1 MEQQP
6 DEKQTNETEAPTA
19 EQEGEKHP
27 VRAETVEEFLKSIVG
42 EDMHAKRIMSLSN
55 AVLGTV
61 HAAAL
66 AVHLIGQALAQA
78 RGLRAKHAVKQVD
91 RMLSNAAIKPWTFFK
106 RWVPFLVRGQS
117 EIVVALDWTD
127 FAADDHTTIVL
138 SLVTGHGRATPLL
151 WSTTVKS
158 QLGEQ
163 RNQCEDDLLAR
174 LREVLPAETKKVT
187 VLADRGFGDS
197 KLYGFLEKLGFDY
210 VIRFRGCI
218 NVTNARGETR
228 PAMEWVRE
236 DGRAR
241 LLKGAGV
248 TADECPVAAVVCTQ
262 AAGMK
267 DAWCLATSRSDLPA
281 SATVKLYGR
290 RFTIEEN
297 FRDTKDL
304 RFGMGLASTHVRDPE
319 RRDRLLLLS
328 AIASTLISLLGAAG
342 ERIGMDR
349 MLKVNTA
356 KKRTHSLL
364 RQGMYYYGAIP
375 NMREDELSQL
385 VEAFGTLLR
394 EEPAMAYVLAIK

>member
-1 MEQQP
+1 M
-6 DEKQTNETEAPTA
+6 D
-19 EQEGEKHP
+19 KHP
-27 VRAETVEEFLKSIVG
+27 VRASTVQEFLESIVG
-42 EDMHAKRIMSLSN
+42 EDMHAKRVMSLSN
-55 AVLGTV
+55 AVLGAV

-78 RGLRAKHAVKQVD
+78 RGLQAKHAVKQVD
-91 RMLSNAAIKPWTFFK
+91 RLLSNAAIKPWKFFEY
-106 RWVPFLVRGQS
+106 WVPFLVRDQS
-117 EIVVALDWTD
+117 EIVVALDWTE
-127 FAADDHTTIVL
+127 FAADDHATIVL
-138 SLVTGHGRATPLL
+138 SLVTKHGRATPLL
-151 WSTTVKS
+151 WSTTIRS
-158 QLGEQ
+158 QLGEL
-163 RNQCEDDLLAR
+163 RNQCEDDLLVR
-174 LREVLPAETKKVT
+174 FHEVLPAGIKVT

-197 KLYGFLEKLGFDY
+197 KLYDFLERLGFEY
-210 VIRFRGCI
+210 VIRFRSCI
-218 NVTNARGETR
+218 NVTSAKGEART
-228 PAMEWVRE
+228 AADWVPE
-236 DGRAR
+236 NGRAK

-248 TADECPVAAVVCTQ
+248 TTDERPVAAVVCTQ
-262 AAGMK
+262 AKGMK

-281 SATVKLYGR
+281 TAIVKLYGR

-304 RFGMGLASTHVRDPE
+304 RFGMGLSSTHVRDPE

-375 NMREDELSQL
+375 NMREEELSRL
-385 VEAFGTLLR
+385 VEAYGNLLR
-394 EEPAMAYVLAIK
+394 EEPAMAYVLALK

>member
-1 MEQQP
+1 MEQDP
-6 DEKQTNETEAPTA
+6 SDKPAKRVEEKQ
-19 EQEGEKHP
+19 HP
-27 VRAETVEEFLKSIVG
+27 VSASTVEEFLRSIVG

-55 AVLGTV
+55 AVLGAV

-91 RMLSNAAIKPWTFFK
+91 RLLSNAAIKPWIFFEY
-106 RWVPFLVRGQS
+106 WVPFLVREQS

-138 SLVTGHGRATPLL
+138 SLVTSHGRATPLL
-151 WSTTVKS
+151 WSTTIKS
-158 QLGEQ
+158 QLGEL
-163 RNQCEDDLLAR
+163 RNQCEDDLLVR
-174 LREVLPAETKKVT
+174 LRDVLPAEVKKVT

-197 KLYGFLEKLGFDY
+197 KLYGFLENLGFEY
-210 VIRFRGCI
+210 VIRFRSCI
-218 NVTNARGETR
+218 NVTNAKGVTR
-228 PAMEWVRE
+228 PAIEWLQE
-236 DGRAR
+236 GGRAR

-248 TADECPVAAVVCTQ
+248 TTGEHRVAAVVCTQ
-262 AAGMK
+262 AQGMK

-281 SATVKLYGR
+281 SAIVKLYGR

-304 RFGMGLASTHVRDPE
+304 RFGMGLSSTHVREPE

-364 RQGMYYYGAIP
+364 RQGLYYYGAIP
-375 NMREDELSQL
+375 NMREDELSKL
-385 VEAFGTLLR
+385 VEAFGNLLR
-394 EEPAMAYVLAIK
+394 EEPAMAYVLTLK

>member
-1 MEQQP
+1 
-6 DEKQTNETEAPTA
+6 
-19 EQEGEKHP
+19 
-27 VRAETVEEFLKSIVG
+27 
-42 EDMHAKRIMSLSN
+42 MHAKRVMSLSN
-55 AVLGTV
+55 AVLGAV

-78 RGLRAKHAVKQVD
+78 RGLQAKHAVKQVD
-91 RMLSNAAIKPWTFFK
+91 RLLSNAAIKPWKFFEY
-106 RWVPFLVRGQS
+106 WVPFLVRGQS
-117 EIVVALDWTD
+117 EIVVALDWTE
-127 FAADDHTTIVL
+127 FAADDHATIVL
-138 SLVTGHGRATPLL
+138 SLVTSHGRATPLL
-151 WSTTVKS
+151 WSTTIRS
-158 QLGEQ
+158 QLGEL
-163 RNQCEDDLLAR
+163 RNQCEDDLLVR
-174 LREVLPAETKKVT
+174 FHEVLPAGIKVT

-197 KLYGFLEKLGFDY
+197 KLYDFLERLGFDY
-210 VIRFRGCI
+210 VIRFRSCI
-218 NVTNARGETR
+218 NVTSAKGEART
-228 PAMEWVRE
+228 AADWVPE
-236 DGRAR
+236 NGRAK

-248 TADECPVAAVVCTQ
+248 TTDERPVAAVVCTQ
-262 AAGMK
+262 AKGMK

-281 SATVKLYGR
+281 SAIVKLYGK

-304 RFGMGLASTHVRDPE
+304 RFGMGLSSTHVRDPE

-375 NMREDELSQL
+375 NMREEELSRL
-385 VEAFGTLLR
+385 VEAYGNLLR
-394 EEPAMAYVLAIK
+394 EEPAMAYVLAVK